1 MNISFKYRCFRP
13 AALLAAVFLLAHANA
28 WSNDIEGDTALML
41 LKFKGLTGFVDAINA
56 NHIAPLSIPSNKSCE
71 AIADPEQRKLVQ
83 QDRELGLAIL
93 SETASLKA
101 LPVGS
106 ELHAVDDAL
115 ALRSWSLAK
124 QSYGNLI
131 LASVAEETA
140 VTLLLRSLADP
151 NGVLEQIRPR
161 VEACFRDSPTSAY
174 WLQMLDQEKQP
185 FNSEKVDLPNGADY
199 LKLATI
205 IETLLKGKAD
215 TSKSSVYPGSGG
227 DYEACFSAYDPAQ
240 VGWLVTTLSIRKS
253 ALAACLAVKEKTG
266 MLPENREEFRTAVKQ
281 NASTIIRKEDRLG
294 GRIDS
299 GQVWIIWRAALSD
312 L

>member
-1 MNISFKYRCFRP
+1 MNRSLKHRCFGH
-13 AALLAAVFLLAHANA
+13 AVLLAVVILLAHANA
-28 WSNDIEGDTALML
+28 WSNDHAGDTALAL
-41 LKFKGLTGFVDAINA
+41 LKANGLKGFVGAIETNRV
-56 NHIAPLSIPSNKSCE
+56 IPLSILSNRSCE
-71 AIADPEQRKLVQ
+71 AITDPEKRKLVQ
-83 QDRELGLAIL
+83 QDRELGLAIIK
-93 SETASLKA
+93 ETASLKT
-101 LPVGS
+101 LPTDS
-106 ELHAVDDAL
+106 ELDTVDDAL

-151 NGVLEQIRPR
+151 DGDLEQIRPR

-185 FNSEKVDLPNGADY
+185 INSANIGTPNDPDY
-199 LKLATI
+199 IRLAAI

-215 TSKSSVYPGSGG
+215 ASKSAVYPGSGG
-227 DYEACFSAYDPAQ
+227 DYEACYAAYDPAQ

-253 ALAACLAVKEKTG
+253 ALAACLAVKEKMGT
-266 MLPENREEFRTAVKQ
+266 LPENREEFRTAVKQ
-281 NASTIIRKEDRLG
+281 NAATIIRKQDRLG

-299 GQVWIIWRAALSD
+299 GQVWIIWREALSK
-312 L
+312 